1 MKICFLGCG
10 NIAQAIIDG
19 LLKSG
24 IAPSNIACI
33 ERNEQRV
40 ESLRAQDL
48 QIIEL
53 ENLASGNFD
62 LIILAV
68 KPKDALSAEQNISK
82 MAPNTAILSVVA
94 GIGIEKYSQPNA
106 IIRAMPNTACA
117 FRKGVTAM
125 YAEDQNSAAF
135 NAANNLF
142 TKVGHVLALQSEDE
156 MHRFTSIIGSGQA
169 FLFQV
174 LNTYLQELEKVA
186 STDQVAAKSMF
197 QDFISSLGDSF
208 SQEQNFESLINKIKS
223 PGGTTQAGLESL
235 KKNNLDKILKDAF
248 QAAEDRSIEISNEK

>member
-24 IAPSNIACI
+24 ISSADIACI

-40 ESLRAQDL
+40 ESLRMQNL

-53 ENLASGNFD
+53 ENLTSMDFD
-62 LIILAV
+62 LILLAV
-68 KPKDALSAEQNISK
+68 KPKDALSAAQGILK
-82 MAPNTAILSVVA
+82 MVPKATILSVVA
-94 GIGIEKYSQPNA
+94 GIGIEKYSKPNA

-117 FRKGVTAM
+117 FGKGVTAI
-125 YAEDQNSAAF
+125 YAKDQNSAAF
-135 NAANNLF
+135 KTANDLF
-142 TKVGHVLALQSEDE
+142 TKVGHVLALEDEDE

-174 LNTYLQELEKVA
+174 LNAYLQELEKIA
-186 STDQVAAKSMF
+186 STDQVTTKLIF
-197 QDFISSLGDSF
+197 QDFVSSLGDSF

-235 KKNNLDKILKDAF
+235 EKNNLDEILKDAF
-248 QAAEDRSIEISNEK
+248 TAAENRSIQLSKES

>member
-24 IAPSNIACI
+24 ISSSDIACI
-33 ERNEQRV
+33 ERNELRV
-40 ESLRAQDL
+40 ESLRIQNL

-53 ENLASGNFD
+53 ESLDSMDFD
-62 LIILAV
+62 LIVLAV
-68 KPKDALSAEQNISK
+68 KPKDALSAEQSIFK
-82 MAPNTAILSVVA
+82 IAPKATILSVVA
-94 GIGIEKYSQPNA
+94 GISLEKYSQPNA

-117 FRKGVTAM
+117 FGKGVTAI
-125 YAEDQNSAAF
+125 YAEDQSSVSF
-135 NAANNLF
+135 KTANKLF

-174 LNTYLQELEKVA
+174 LNTYLQELEKIA
-186 STDQVAAKSMF
+186 STDQAAARSMF
-197 QDFISSLGDSF
+197 QDFVSSLGDSF

-235 KKNNLDKILKDAF
+235 KINNLEKILQDAF
-248 QAAEDRSIEISNEK
+248 QAAEDRSIEISNEQ

>member
-10 NIAQAIIDG
+10 NISQAIIDG

-24 IAPSNIACI
+24 VLASDIACI

-53 ENLASGNFD
+53 KNLASGDFD

-117 FRKGVTAM
+117 FRKGVTAL
-125 YAEDQNSAAF
+125 YAEDQNSDAF

-174 LNTYLQELEKVA
+174 LNTYLQELEKIA

-197 QDFISSLGDSF
+197 QDFISSLSDSF

-235 KKNNLDKILKDAF
+235 KINNLEKILQDAF
-248 QAAEDRSIEISNEK
+248 QAAEDRSIEISNEQ

>member
-19 LLKSG
+19 LIKSG
-24 IAPSNIACI
+24 MQPSNIACI

-40 ESLRAQDL
+40 RSLKSQNL

-53 ENLASGNFD
+53 ENLASIDFD
-62 LIILAV
+62 LIVLAV
-68 KPKDALSAEQNISK
+68 KPKDALSAAQSILK
-82 MAPNTAILSVVA
+82 HAPTAIILSVVA
-94 GIGIEKYSQPNA
+94 GIGIEKYSQPKS
-106 IIRAMPNTACA
+106 IIRVMPNTACA
-117 FRKGVTAM
+117 FGKGVTAI
-125 YAEDQNSAAF
+125 YALDQSSAAF
-135 NAANNLF
+135 SSANSLF
-142 TKVGHVLALQSEDE
+142 RKVGHVLTLQNEDE

-174 LNTYLQELEKVA
+174 LNTYLKELEKIS

-197 QDFISSLGDSF
+197 QDFVSSLGDSF
-208 SQEQNFESLINKIKS
+208 SQNPSFESLINKIKS

-235 KKNNLDKILKDAF
+235 EKNNLDKILQDAF
-248 QAAEDRSIEISNEK
+248 KAAENRSIEISNE